1 MRATLSYPP
10 RTSWQSLIGMVPPRE
25 IVRALVYRYVYW
37 DEATQSHK
45 TSSIYATL
53 PAIRNG
59 LGSPVHEGAMYV
71 DSDDLQG
78 GIYVP
83 PSPTGPPIVRDN
95 KTGVP
100 H

>member
-1 MRATLSYPP
+1 MA
-10 RTSWQSLIGMVPPRE
+10 PPRE

-37 DEATQSHK
+37 DEATRSHK
-45 TSSIYATL
+45 TSTLYATL

-59 LGSPVHEGAMYV
+59 LGSPVYEGAIYV
-71 DSDDLQG
+71 DSDHLDG

-83 PSPTGPPIVRDN
+83 PSPTHPAVVKEAGDAQ
-95 KTGVP
+95 